1 MLEEKERLLKL
12 LEERELISIRGKE
25 DTEKKVDA

>member
-12 LEERELISIRGKE
+12 LEQRDLVSMRGRE